1 MAASQRE
8 PQPAIAR
15 ATPTPPLADL
25 VPGMLDCVH
34 CGLCLPVCPTYRE
47 TGRESSSPRGRIYLM
62 RAVAEGRLPLDA
74 GVAEE
79 AYLCLGC
86 RACETACPSG
96 VGFGR
101 LIEGD
106 ARGGRAR
113 GTAQRLREARRALR
127 AARDRAAA
135 AAPARA
141 RRSARTRAATA
152 TRPPRATAAAARA
165 ARARRRSRRGFRR
178 ARARRALPE
187 LVPAQGERRGRVGLF
202 VGCVMPEF
210 FGDVN
215 AATAR
220 VLARNGFDVVVPAAQ
235 GCCGALHAHA
245 GDPGFASDL
254 ARRNVDAFGAAS
266 VDAVVVNSA
275 GCGAAMRE
283 AGHAL
288 PGVGEPFAAAVRDV
302 CEFLDDAGLR
312 PPTGRVEGRV
322 CYDDPCHLV
331 HGQGVRDAPRRLLA
345 QIPGLTLVLH
355 DDPTSCCGAAGIYN
369 LTHREMSRAVLDAQ
383 DEGARGR
390 GSRLDRERQPGLPD
404 AAPQRRRS
412 QRPARTRRAPGGTTG
427 SRLLELPLTNLAAP
441 LSVLAR
447 RRPAAVRKSCVGAPP
462 SGGSAEIMNWWIGS
476 SSPRSSARCSSP
488 SWATRHSSRR
498 CSSRRARRLRS
509 GSSSRRPLPR
519 WC

>member
-8 PQPAIAR
+8 PELAIAR
-15 ATPTPPLADL
+15 AAPTGPRADL

-34 CGLCLPVCPTYRE
+34 CGLCLPVCPTYLE
-47 TGRESSSPRGRIYLM
+47 TGRESASPRGRIYLM

-96 VGFGR
+96 VRFGR
-101 LIEGD
+101 LVEGTRAAVEQAGLRRGLAKRIESF
-106 ARGGRAR
+106 ALRQVVPKPRRLRALVDLL
-113 GTAQRLREARRALR
+113 ALVQRLRLDRLVRPLLPRALR
-127 AARDRAAA
+127 ELADL
-135 AAPARA
+135 APQVPP
-141 RRSARTRAATA
+141 RRS
-152 TRPPRATAAAARA
+152 
-165 ARARRRSRRGFRR
+165 
-178 ARARRALPE
+178 RRALPE

-235 GCCGALHAHA
+235 GCCGALHMHA
-245 GDPGFASDL
+245 GDPVFASDL
-254 ARRNVDAFGAAS
+254 ARRNIDVFGAAR

-283 AGHAL
+283 AGHTL

-312 PPTGRVEGRV
+312 SPSGRIEGRV

-345 QIPGLTLVLH
+345 QIPGVTLISH

-369 LTHREMSRAVLDAQ
+369 LTHREMSRAVL
-383 DEGARGR
+383 ARKMKALASADPDWIASGN
-390 GSRLDRERQPGLPD
+390 PGCLM
-404 AAPQRRRS
+404 Q
-412 QRPARTRRAPGGTTG
+412 
-427 SRLLELPLTNLAAP
+427 
-441 LSVLAR
+441 
-447 RRPAAVRKSCVGAPP
+447 
-462 SGGSAEIMNWWIGS
+462 
-476 SSPRSSARCSSP
+476 
-488 SWATRHSSRR
+488 
-498 CSSRRARRLRS
+498 LRS
-509 GSSSRRPLPR
+509 GVEASGLRARVVHPIELLDLAYS
-519 WC
+519 